1 MLLLTFLCQ
10 IYKRSYK
17 SAEKAFL
24 EMFHPSQC
32 NMIKSDCVAAAAA
45 VVDYVSFSR
54 FATEY
59 FFPQKNRLPASTDE
73 AVVERR
79 T

>member
-32 NMIKSDCVAAAAA
+32 NMIKSDWLAAAP

-59 FFPQKNRLPASTDE
+59 FFPQKNTASTDE
-73 AVVERR
+73 AFVERR